1 MRTLGM
7 QKLTR
12 LLVILSWVGI
22 LGCTGKD
29 FGKVDQGR
37 TIAFDK
43 EKKTVTFIRDVSAD
57 PAKPDYSHLPPVTY
71 QLPSDPAETGPEPKA
86 GLRMNLDTVKS
97 QIVIFDPAAQ
107 NFKTIPY
114 QLVDQEEGVETDYPL
129 VFDRDTGQPK
139 KFPVVDRD
147 QKTITLYSSRQKTLT
162 RISVPDEYLV
172 LPDYTWDSGDEVR
185 VYYKE
190 KGKALRFMNITKA
203 DLFKH

>member
-1 MRTLGM
+1 MRTMGIK
-7 QKLTR
+7 KLSQ
-12 LLVILSWVGI
+12 LLAILSLIGTVG
-22 LGCTGKD
+22 CSEKD

-37 TIAFDK
+37 TISFDK
-43 EKKTVTFIRDVSAD
+43 DKKTVTFIRDISAD

-71 QLPSDPAETGPEPKA
+71 QLPSDPAETGPDPKA
-86 GLRMNLDTVKS
+86 GLRIRLDTAKS
-97 QIVIFDPAAQ
+97 QIVIFDPATQ

-114 QLVDQEEGVETDYPL
+114 QLVDQKEKVEKDFPL

-172 LPDYTWDSGDEVR
+172 LPDFTWDSGDEVR

-190 KGKALRFMNITKA
+190 EGKALRFMNITKA